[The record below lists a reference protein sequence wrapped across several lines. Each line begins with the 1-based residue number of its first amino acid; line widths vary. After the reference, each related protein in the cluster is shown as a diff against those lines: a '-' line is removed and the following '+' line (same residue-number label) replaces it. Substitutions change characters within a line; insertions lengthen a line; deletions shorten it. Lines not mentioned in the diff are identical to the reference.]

1 MKLALA
7 SHVEGDKCLVAR
19 QVGDPEHT
27 KEVIVTAK
35 TRWDSPPSL
44 PWRCE
49 LAARGRLA
57 YDCAQW

>member
-1 MKLALA
+1 MLA
-7 SHVEGDKCLVAR
+7 AR